1 MTITN
6 ALQNILKE
14 SNCKPNKI
22 WEDKSSEF
30 YTRSMKSLLEKNAI
44 EMYSTQNE
52 GRPVAEERFIR
63 ALKNKIYKYTT
74 FISENVYVDQ
84 LDEIV
89 HKYNNKYHRKIKM
102 KSVYV
107 KSSMYIDFKKE
118 NNKENHKTSKNK
130 NIFAKSYVPNWFED
144 VVVIKKVKKKKL
156 LKRFTKKSCKK

>member
-52 GRPVAEERFIR
+52 GRPVAAKRFIR

-74 FISENVYVDQ
+74 FISENVYIDQ

-107 KSSMYIDFKKE
+107 KSSMYIDFNKE

>member
-52 GRPVAEERFIR
+52 GRPVAAERFIR

-74 FISENVYVDQ
+74 FISENVYIDQ

-107 KSSMYIDFKKE
+107 KSSMDIDFNKE
-118 NNKENHKTSKNK
+118 NNKENHKFKFGNHVRTSKNK

-144 VVVIKKVKKKKL
+144 VVVIKK
-156 LKRFTKKSCKK
+156 LKRRNC